1 MIKLKDQEKKRIEG
15 DWIHKDDEIQIN
27 GVVID
32 LSKFLNQEWNYLQIK
47 SDQIIPTKQDY
58 IDSEPEYSWSK
69 DYDIEKK
76 SEHKHILNL
85 KEE

>member
-1 MIKLKDQEKKRIEG
+1 MIKLEEEKEKRIEG
-15 DWIHKDDEIQIN
+15 NWIHKSDEIQIN

-32 LSKFLNQEWNYLQIK
+32 LTKFLNQEWNYLQIK
-47 SDQIIPTKQDY
+47 SDNPVPKQDY
-58 IDSEPEYSWSK
+58 IDSEPELSWGQN
-69 DYDIEKK
+69 YDIGKP